1 MTCERRCWVEVD
13 LDALRNNLSWI
24 RHRVGKETKV
34 MTVVKAD
41 AYGHGLKQI
50 AGHLMQNGTDFFGV
64 ANLEEAHAIRLTGK
78 DWPIL
83 MLGSCLDTEWAQAV
97 EWGVSVTIS
106 SLEEVVR
113 LHRIA
118 EHQKKTAKVHLK
130 VDTGMGR
137 LGCQPGSVLELAGFI
152 HSTNRLHFEGI
163 YTHFAD
169 VETDVAFTRSQKL
182 LFRSVLRRFGSRL
195 LLPSFVHSS
204 NSGALI
210 YDRTLVGNMVRPG
223 LLVYGIIPPG
233 HRKPVGAMHRRL
245 KPSLAFYS
253 RVTHIKWIGRG
264 DSLSYGRTYKARRRA
279 KVATVS
285 SGYGDGY
292 PLAASNKAEVLIRG
306 VRCPVLGRVTM
317 DQTLVDVTAIS
328 EVTAGD
334 LVTLIGTH
342 GNEAVSATE
351 LASRTGSIAW
361 QVLTNIT
368 YRVPRIYRGTR
379 AS

>member
-1 MTCERRCWVEVD
+1 
-13 LDALRNNLSWI
+13 
-24 RHRVGKETKV
+24 

-64 ANLEEAHAIRLTGK
+64 ANLEEAHAIRMTGR

-83 MLGSCLDTEWAQAV
+83 MLGSCLATELQQAV
-97 EWGVSVTIS
+97 EWGVSITVS
-106 SLEEVVR
+106 SLQELTR
-113 LHRIA
+113 LHRVA

-137 LGCQPGSVLELAGFI
+137 LGCAPGSVMELAETI
-152 HSTNRLHFEGI
+152 NAAQQLHFEGI

-169 VETDVAFTRSQKL
+169 VESDVEFTRAQKSM
-182 LFRSVLRRFGSRL
+182 FRSVLRQFGRSD
-195 LLPSFVHSS
+195 LLPPCVHSC

-210 YDRTLVGNMVRPG
+210 YDRTPIGNVVRPG

-233 HRKPVGAMHRRL
+233 SRKPVGAMHRRL
-245 KPSLAFYS
+245 KPSLAFHS

-264 DSLSYGRTYKARRRA
+264 DSLSYGRTYKAKRRT
-279 KVATVS
+279 KVATLS

-292 PLAASNKAEVLIRG
+292 PLAASNQADVLIRG
-306 VRCPVLGRVTM
+306 IRCPVLGRVTM
-317 DQTLVDVTAIS
+317 DQTMVDVTAVP
-328 EVTAGD
+328 EVTVGD
-334 LVTLIGTH
+334 RVTLIGTQ
-342 GNEAVSATE
+342 GQDTVSATE
-351 LASRTGSIAW
+351 LASRTGSIPW

-368 YRVPRIYRGTR
+368 YRVPRLYRGIR